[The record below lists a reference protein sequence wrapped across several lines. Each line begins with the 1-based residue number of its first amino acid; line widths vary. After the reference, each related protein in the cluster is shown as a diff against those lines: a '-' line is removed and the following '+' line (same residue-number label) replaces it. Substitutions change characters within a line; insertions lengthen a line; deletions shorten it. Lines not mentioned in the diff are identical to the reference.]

1 MSFYFFPS
9 LKYIKNKKL
18 SPFFILVIAAVIF
31 MCTTIMTFTKLY
43 ERQNLIISAVEENA
57 LWASYQLDKEALKLR
72 NILKLL
78 DDDFSED
85 RLKEAKLRFDILYSR
100 VNILEKSK
108 LNVFFYRMSDWNESL
123 IYFHEKL
130 KYMDGLLFVE
140 AVKSNVD
147 ILSKESA
154 LLLDKTERLVLDVL
168 ALRSAE
174 KVKHRND
181 SLDLF
186 IYLTTL
192 ISLLTVTMGIIVF
205 MLFKQLKVVNK
216 SYGKS
221 IKLTKELNIAVNLS
235 KLSLKAKS
243 DFVATMSHE
252 IRTPMNAIVGF
263 SYLLIDSDL
272 TESDRDKVN
281 KIQKAAINLLGIING
296 ILDFSKIESGKID
309 LEKSSFNLDDTLE
322 YVYQIN
328 DSSAK
333 NKGLNFTISR
343 DFSMPDYLIGDQA
356 RLQQILINLVSNAIK
371 FTHSGSVA
379 VRVYEN
385 GENEFVIEVRD
396 TGVGIRS
403 GVDIFDVFQQADSS
417 TTRRYGGTGLGLS
430 IVQKIVALLNGH
442 ISYESEENEGSQF
455 LVVLPY
461 CPDLTIASYIF
472 ENVALI
478 SEDVS
483 TSKLLN
489 EMNFYN
495 YTECKLENIVGCNVP
510 FLVSR
515 DFSTR
520 IDDFKEIQKRVF
532 KESALFLDGGSDCKF
547 YSSGLFTPTN
557 MREKLKVFSSN
568 SRNVHIVGFQESKK
582 IDSFTL
588 KGKKV
593 LLAEDNRINADIV
606 IAIVNKMGAS
616 VDWVENGREAYEKA
630 ITNCY
635 DLILMDIHMPVMDG
649 YKASEKIHYALNKK
663 KPPILVLTAD
673 SLNLNVDDF
682 TSFYFNDAL
691 FKPLD
696 PYLLIKK
703 VKYWIERYNKDLIV
717 GHPNEKESTFK
728 LLLDLEALK
737 DMLIEGDSSSN
748 VYIKN
753 IIENHS
759 DYSGTHFL
767 IEILSDIDSY
777 DYNDALLKVESLK
790 KYIFI

>member
-1 MSFYFFPS
+1 MSFYFSSS
-9 LKYIKNKKL
+9 LKCIKNKKI
-18 SPFFILVIAAVIF
+18 SPFFILVIAAVLF
-31 MCTTIMTFTKLY
+31 MCAAIMTFTQLY
-43 ERQNLIISAVEENA
+43 ERQNLIMSAVEEDA
-57 LWASYQLDKEALKLR
+57 LWASYQLDREALKLR

-85 RLKEAKLRFDILYSR
+85 RLEEAKLRFDILYSR

-108 LNVFFYRMSDWNESL
+108 LNVLFYRMSNWNESFT
-123 IYFHEKL
+123 YFDEKL

-140 AVKSNVD
+140 AVKSNIG
-147 ILSKESA
+147 ILSKESD

-192 ISLLTVTMGIIVF
+192 ILLLTITMAIIVF
-205 MLFKQLKVVNK
+205 MLFKQLKVVNI

-221 IKLTKELNIAVNLS
+221 IKLTKELDIAVNVS

-243 DFVATMSHE
+243 DFLATMSHE

-263 SYLLIDSDL
+263 SYLLSDSNL
-272 TESDRDKVN
+272 TENDRDKVN
-281 KIQKAAINLLGIING
+281 KIQKAATNLLDIING

-309 LEKSSFNLDDTLE
+309 LEKSSFNLDDMLE

-328 DSSAK
+328 DNSAK

-343 DFSMPDYLIGDQA
+343 DFSMPDYLIGDQT

-379 VRVYEN
+379 VRVYKN
-385 GENEFVIEVRD
+385 DENEFVIEVKD
-396 TGVGIRS
+396 TGIGIRS

-442 ISYESEENEGSQF
+442 LSYESEENEGSQF

-461 CPDLTIASYIF
+461 CPDPTMAPYILK
-472 ENVALI
+472 NIALI
-478 SEDVS
+478 SEDVTAS
-483 TSKLLN
+483 QLLN
-489 EMNFYN
+489 KMNFYN
-495 YTECKLENIVGCNVP
+495 YIECKLENIASCNVP

-515 DFSTR
+515 DFSAR
-520 IDDFKEIQKRVF
+520 IDGLTEMQKRVF
-532 KESALFLDGGSDCKF
+532 NESALFLDGSSDCGF
-547 YSSGLFTPTN
+547 YSSGLFIP
-557 MREKLKVFSSN
+557 SN
-568 SRNVHIVGFQESKK
+568 LGKKIKTLSNDSKK
-582 IDSFTL
+582 TFMEDSPELENINFSML

-593 LLAEDNRINADIV
+593 LLAEDNRANADIIV
-606 IAIVNKMGAS
+606 AIINKVEGV
-616 VDWVENGREAYEKA
+616 VDWVENGQEAYEKA
-630 ITNCY
+630 INNHY
-635 DLILMDIHMPVMDG
+635 DLILMDIHMPIMDG
-649 YKASEKIHYALNKK
+649 YKASEKIHYALNNK

-673 SLNLNVDDF
+673 VMNLNVDDL
-682 TSFYFNDAL
+682 TSYYFDGVL

-696 PYLLIKK
+696 PYLLIRKAQ
-703 VKYWIERYNKDLIV
+703 YWIEKYNKYLIV
-717 GHPNEKESTFK
+717 GSSSEKESIFK
-728 LLLDLEALK
+728 LLLDLDVLK
-737 DMLIEGDSSSN
+737 EMLMEGDSSSSFH
-748 VYIKN
+748 IKA
-753 IIENHS
+753 IIEKHS
-759 DYSGTHFL
+759 DYSGIHFL
-767 IEILSDIDSY
+767 KEMFGDINNY
-777 DYNDALLKVESLK
+777 DYNDAILKIESLRK
-790 KYIFI
+790 HISI